1 MKLDGVYQRKNKSRV
16 YRSFR
21 ELELIAKLQI
31 SEREKFVKLVSKATK
46 DKQVFKLE
54 VDSAK

>member
-1 MKLDGVYQRKNKSRV
+1 MKLDGVYQGKNKSRV

-31 SEREKFVKLVSKATK
+31 SSLRVITGMLFINLLSCIRLVFSIP
-46 DKQVFKLE
+46 
-54 VDSAK
+54 S

>member
-1 MKLDGVYQRKNKSRV
+1 MKLDGVYQGKNKSQV

-31 SEREKFVKLVSKATK
+31 SDREKFVKLVSNTK
-46 DKQVFKLE
+46 E
-54 VDSAK
+54 N

>member
-1 MKLDGVYQRKNKSRV
+1 MKLDGVYQTKNKSRV

-31 SEREKFVKLVSKATK
+31 FEREKFVKLVSKTK
-46 DKQVFKLE
+46 E
-54 VDSAK
+54 N

>member
-1 MKLDGVYQRKNKSRV
+1 MKLDGVYQGKNKSQV

-31 SEREKFVKLVSKATK
+31 FEREKFVKLVSNTK
-46 DKQVFKLE
+46 E
-54 VDSAK
+54 N